1 MDIEFKLDD
10 NIKEL
15 LNNYINDKY
24 KDYKAILL
32 YRRMY
37 NKLYNL
43 YENRAR
49 FKKEEI
55 LSPIKIV
62 SIPIVSIPIDHSF
75 YEGAYLFHKNDDGV
89 EYMMLIHVKY
99 NYHVYVVEALGIYD
113 LDLFCKYH
121 NLNDEAKASIQ
132 AYIELNNETVNFE
145 KLLKIVDSL
154 K

>member
-1 MDIEFKLDD
+1 MDIEFKLND
-10 NIKEL
+10 NIKKL

-24 KDYKAILL
+24 KDYKAILP
-32 YRRMY
+32 YKRMY
-37 NKLYNL
+37 NELYKL

-55 LSPIKIV
+55 LSPLKIV
-62 SIPIVSIPIDHSF
+62 SIPVDHSF

-89 EYMMLIHVKY
+89 EYMMFIHVKY
-99 NYHVYVVEALGIYD
+99 SYRFYVVEALGVYD

-121 NLNDEAKASIQ
+121 KLNDEAKASIQ
-132 AYIELNNETVNFE
+132 VYTELNNETVNFK